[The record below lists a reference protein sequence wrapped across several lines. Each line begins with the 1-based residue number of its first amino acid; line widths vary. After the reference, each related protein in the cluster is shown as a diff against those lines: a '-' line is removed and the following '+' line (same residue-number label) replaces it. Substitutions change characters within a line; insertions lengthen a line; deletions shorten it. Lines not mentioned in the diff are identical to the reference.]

1 MRDSDPA
8 SLYLHVARELGRR
21 RIAFI
26 CVREHEGADALT
38 PLIRDAFSGAVV
50 LSEGYDPD
58 SALRAIQA
66 ERGEAVA
73 FGRAFVR
80 TPDLVRQIRDGLP
93 LAPEAAAG

>member
-1 MRDSDPA
+1 MATEPKPDKRT
-8 SLYLHVARELGRR
+8 GMM

-26 CVREHEGADALT
+26 CVREHEGADALA
-38 PLIRDAFSGAVV
+38 PAIRDAFSGALV

-58 SALRAIQA
+58 SALRAVQA

-80 TPDLVRQIRDGLP
+80 NPDLVRQIRDGLP
-93 LAPEAAAG
+93 LVPEAAVG